1 MKYNVYCGMNKI
13 ESGVDYNR
21 ALELYSEYKQRL
33 GVTLVFIPQ
42 D

>member
-1 MKYNVYCGMNKI
+1 MRYNVYCGMNKI
-13 ESGVDYNR
+13 ESNVDYER
-21 ALELYSEYKQRL
+21 ALDLYLDFKQRL